1 MYGLKNDKL
10 AFWFQGLKGYCHI
23 AVCYKAYVAHI
34 VIYILFFIRCIKT
47 VKGNLNWTLL
57 TLQVENTDK
66 QLMHCCFS
74 DLSSPDFGIT
84 KNAFGLSSNYRKL
97 MTIYSTKN
105 YWNMEKRTT
114 EQTNNIL
121 KKCWKETLNN
131 IGNKNYWNRKLSKLL
146 NNWKNMWNLQSQ
158 VFGWLDG
165 LQLPPVLFAVF
176 PNFNL
181 SQPKQ

>member
-1 MYGLKNDKL
+1 MWCHCQLHQCNESQYLKGIYGLKNDKL
-10 AFWFQGLKGYCHI
+10 AFGFQGLKGYCHI

-97 MTIYSTKN
+97 MSIYSTKN

-131 IGNKNYWNRKLSKLL
+131 IWEQKLL
-146 NNWKNMWNLQSQ
+146 EQKIE
-158 VFGWLDG
+158 
-165 LQLPPVLFAVF
+165 
-176 PNFNL
+176 
-181 SQPKQ
+181 